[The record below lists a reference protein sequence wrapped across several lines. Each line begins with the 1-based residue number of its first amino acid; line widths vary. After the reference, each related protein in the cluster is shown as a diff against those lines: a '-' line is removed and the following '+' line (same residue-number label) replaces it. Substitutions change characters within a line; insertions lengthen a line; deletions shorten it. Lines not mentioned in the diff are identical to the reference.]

1 MRANKY
7 ATALGRRYDTLLSVG
22 PRRLAKIGFDRFRL
36 AVLARYY
43 GFHPWH
49 AASPSSRRP
58 YRYVVA
64 ELVNSVA
71 PQVVVEVG
79 CGLGEILSQVRAADR
94 YGYDI
99 DAGVIRAA
107 RFMQGSGI
115 TFVHGDAS
123 QVTQANIDVLIL
135 VNWIHE
141 LSPTAL
147 ENLLV
152 PLLGRTRH
160 FVSRR
165 YRPASPAGYAY
176 KHDFQ
181 FLHDKAQ
188 RIAVMRAPDEG
199 RSFQLFKVVCDGKVH
214 S

>member
-1 MRANKY
+1 M
-7 ATALGRRYDTLLSVG
+7 G

-79 CGLGEILSQVRAADR
+79 CGLGEILSRVRAAER

-107 RFMQGSGI
+107 RFLHGPGI

-123 QVTQANIDVLIL
+123 QVAQKNIDVLIL

-141 LSPTAL
+141 LGPSEL
-147 ENLLV
+147 EGLLQ
-152 PLLGRTRH
+152 PLLGRTRLL
-160 FVSRR
+160 VLDAIDVDS
-165 YRPASPAGYAY
+165 SAGYAH
-176 KHDFQ
+176 KHNFE
-181 FLHDKAQ
+181 FLRDKAHQ
-188 RIAVMRAPDEG
+188 VAVMRAPDEG
-199 RSFQLFKVVCDGKVH
+199 RGFQLFAVNHDGEVH
-214 S
+214 P